1 MSMVFLGSIRFYFIV
16 LLHPTYLFW
25 SRNIFKRAENITTEI
40 ENVYSAI
47 PFIIPFCWSSVCEG
61 CVYQYI
67 YALKVA
73 LFLLVYI
80 WSLFLMKQYFWIR
93 NVEGLVMLNK
103 TFISLSFCSE
113 LTTTKSPTTITGMFL
128 YLYSHSTYFFCYKS
142 ICMPIKECI

>member
-1 MSMVFLGSIRFYFIV
+1 MCI
-16 LLHPTYLFW
+16 LLYHLSSLF
-25 SRNIFKRAENITTEI
+25 AEAL
-40 ENVYSAI
+40 SAKGACI
-47 PFIIPFCWSSVCEG
+47 N
-61 CVYQYI
+61 I

-128 YLYSHSTYFFCYKS
+128 YLYSHSTYFFVTHQF
-142 ICMPIKECI
+142 ECRLKNVSNDEHLYVPKVSMFSLLLTFLQLCLCRRW